1 MVMKSELQ
9 KISIRL
15 PLLGFLI
22 LLFSNS
28 PASGQINFENIY
40 EDPDFNSFG
49 KEIFQ
54 TDDGGYFVQGTI
66 ESGFTKCLVMRLDSI
81 GNTIDS
87 VVYGNSTYYQFKA
100 YDMIKSQ
107 DGSFVVTGDHQID
120 TSASGWGMDSY
131 IQKLDDHGNEIWKN
145 VYGGY
150 SFSTSSSKDHGNAV
164 RQLDNGNYVVLGQT
178 KDFYFNIDSIL
189 YGSFWNAYLSIFD
202 NDGNMLQ
209 RKTIITLFD
218 SLIWENSFY
227 ARSLTA
233 IQNKIYCLATYSTD
247 TSQKTWLLAFNEHID
262 TLFSL
267 RDLTGEFY
275 GYGLVA
281 ANNETL
287 LLYSDS
293 SFTFMD
299 TAGNILWRNSF
310 NLLPKSVNIRDVI
323 ELSNGN
329 FMAISTQQA
338 GLFDDAYPSYG
349 YYNDTSLVVIFD
361 QAGNV
366 QETYL
371 LADSNGI
378 IKQNIYAA
386 IATSDGGCA
395 FTGFHDKKMWVV
407 KTDSSVFE
415 EFTSIPELPI
425 SKSITLY
432 VYPNPASSHCY
443 LSSTIKEPSI
453 LSIRDA
459 LGRIMFQEAVL
470 PSSFPIKINTEEFD
484 NGIYLFSLYYGR
496 EHIEKK
502 MVVTR

>member
-22 LLFSNS
+22 LLVLYS

-66 ESGFTKCLVMRLDSI
+66 ESGFTKCLIMRLDSL
-81 GNTIDS
+81 GNTVDS
-87 VVYGNSTYYQFKA
+87 LVYGTDTFHQYKA

-107 DGSFVVTGDHQID
+107 DGTFVITGDHQID
-120 TSASGWGMDSY
+120 TSLYWNGMDSY
-131 IQKLDDHGNEIWKN
+131 LQKLDEHGNEIWLN
-145 VYGGY
+145 VYGSY
-150 SFSTSSSKDHGNAV
+150 NVSSNVSKDHGNAI
-164 RQLDNGNYVVLGQT
+164 RQLENGNYVVLGMA
-178 KDFYFNIDSIL
+178 KDFYFNIDSSG
-189 YGSFWNAYLSIFD
+189 YGAFWNAYLAVFD

-209 RKTIITLFD
+209 RKTIVTLFD
-218 SLIWENSFY
+218 SLVGLNNFH
-227 ARSLTA
+227 ARSFTTVK
-233 IQNKIYCLATYSTD
+233 NNIYCLVTYWTD
-247 TSQKTWLLAFNEHID
+247 FTHNDWLLGFNEHID
-262 TLFSL
+262 TSFSI
-267 RDLTGEFY
+267 RDLPNYNYRLAPT
-275 GYGLVA
+275 LDT
-281 ANNETL
+281 TL
-287 LLYSDS
+287 LLYSDT
-293 SFTFMD
+293 SFTFLD
-299 TAGNILWRNSF
+299 LSGNTLWHNAF
-310 NLLPKSVNIRDVI
+310 NLFPNMNLGIHEMLP
-323 ELSNGN
+323 LSNGD
-329 FMAISTQQA
+329 FMGIL
-338 GLFDDAYPSYG
+338 GEDGNLFDNGYPFG
-349 YYNDTSLVVIFD
+349 YYNDTNALVLFSPSGVVKEFC
-361 QAGNV
+361 
-366 QETYL
+366 L
-371 LADSNGI
+371 LADSASML
-378 IKQNIYAA
+378 KHHIYSVSEA
-386 IATSDGGCA
+386 GNNNFA
-395 FTGFHDKKMWVV
+395 FTGYYDKKMWVV

-470 PSSFPIKINTEEFD
+470 PSSFPLKINTEEFD
-484 NGIYLFSLYYGR
+484 NGIYLLSLYYGR

-502 MVVTR
+502 LVVTR

>member
-22 LLFSNS
+22 LLFSYS
-28 PASGQINFENIY
+28 PASCQINFENIY
-40 EDPDFNSFG
+40 EDPDFHSFG
-49 KEIFQ
+49 KEIFR

-66 ESGFTKCLVMRLDSI
+66 ESGFTKCIIMRLDSL
-81 GNTIDS
+81 GNTVDS
-87 VVYGNSTYYQFKA
+87 LVYGTDTFHQFKA

-107 DGSFVVTGDHQID
+107 DGTFVITGDHQID
-120 TSASGWGMDSY
+120 TSLYWNGMDSY
-131 IQKLDDHGNEIWKN
+131 LQKLDEHGNELWLN
-145 VYGGY
+145 VYGSY
-150 SFSTSSSKDHGNAV
+150 NVSSNVSKDHGNAI
-164 RQLDNGNYVVLGQT
+164 RQLDNSNYVVFGMA
-178 KDFYFNIDSIL
+178 KDFYFNIDSTG
-189 YGSFWNAYLSIFD
+189 YGAFWNAYLAIFD

-209 RKTIITLFD
+209 RKSIITLFD
-218 SLIWENSFY
+218 SLFWENSFY

-247 TSQKTWLLAFNEHID
+247 TSQNTWLLAFNEHTD
-262 TLFSL
+262 TLFSI
-267 RDLTGEFY
+267 RDLKGEYY

-329 FMAISTQQA
+329 FMAISSQQA
-338 GLFDDAYPSYG
+338 SLFDNAYPDG
-349 YYNDTSLVVIFD
+349 YYNDTNLVVIFD
-361 QAGNV
+361 HAGNV
-366 QETYL
+366 QETYM
-371 LADSNGI
+371 LADSSGTIN
-378 IKQNIYAA
+378 QNIYAI

-415 EFTSIPELPI
+415 EFTSIPELPE
-425 SKSITLY
+425 STSITLY
-432 VYPNPASSHCY
+432 VYPNPASSYCY

-453 LSIRDA
+453 LNIRDA
-459 LGRIMFQEAVL
+459 LGRIMFHEAVL

-484 NGIYLFSLYYGR
+484 NGLYLLSLYYGR

-502 MVVTR
+502 LVVTR